1 MKKLILSVV
10 AAVALATPALA
21 ADLKLKAPPPP
32 APPPN
37 PWDVAFGAGF
47 QSDYIFRGITQS
59 NHKPSVNAYF
69 EPRYNITP
77 YLQLY
82 AGVAGSSIS
91 FPNRAAAEIDGY
103 RRYPAD
109 LRSARPRLRRHRL
122 LVSGRELLQRQ
133 RQPVFGV
140 DCLENGFLPV
150 NGNVIKK
157 DLSFW
162 EVYAKGTYTVND
174 QFAFAGAVV
183 YSPSVLNSGAKGTYV
198 AGSAKFT
205 APSAAMPEGWGLYLS
220 GEAGHWFLGTSDAFY
235 GVAGFPNGIPYK
247 SYTTWNVGVGIT
259 KSVFTLDFRYYD
271 TDLNKGDCNAF
282 TSDNTAR
289 FTERRHPDQSGWLR
303 LELVRLVLRRR
314 RQVRPDGDVQPE
326 VSRHR
331 HDQRAAA
338 PCGPPPFSFGRRKRQ
353 PAVH

>member
-1 MKKLILSVV
+1 MNKLILSVV
-10 AAVALATPALA
+10 AAVAIATPALA

-37 PWDVAFGAGF
+37 PWDIAFGAGIA
-47 QSDYIFRGITQS
+47 SDYIFRGITQS
-59 NHKPSVNAYF
+59 NHKPSAAVYF
-69 EPRYNITP
+69 EQRYNITP

-82 AGVAGSSIS
+82 AGVAGESIS

-103 RRYPAD
+103 FGIRPTFGPLALDFGGWYYWYPGGTCFNGATV
-109 LRSARPRLRRHRL
+109 PT
-122 LVSGRELLQRQ
+122 
-133 RQPVFGV
+133 VFGN

-162 EVYAKGTYTVND
+162 EAYAKATYTVND
-174 QFAFAGAVV
+174 QVAFGGAVF

-198 AGSAKFT
+198 SGNAKFT

-220 GEAGHWFLGTSDAFY
+220 GEAGKWFLGTSDAFY

-271 TDLNKGDCNAF
+271 TDMNKGDCNAF

-289 FTERRHPDQSGWLR
+289 FT
-303 LELVRLVLRRR
+303 
-314 RQVRPDGDVQPE
+314 GDFTSINPGGFG
-326 VSRHR
+326 SNW
-331 HDQRAAA
+331 
-338 PCGPPPFSFGRRKRQ
+338 CGASFVVAGKFDLT
-353 PAVH
+353 AMSNLK

>member
-21 ADLKLKAPPPP
+21 ADLRLKAPPPP

-37 PWDVAFGAGF
+37 PWDVAFGAGI

-91 FPNRAAAEIDGY
+91 FPNRAAAEIDGTVGIRPTFGPLALDFGGIVY
-103 RRYPAD
+103 WYPGG
-109 LRSARPRLRRHRL
+109 SCFNGS
-122 LVSGRELLQRQ
+122 VN
-133 RQPVFGV
+133 PVFGV

-157 DLSFW
+157 DLTFW
-162 EVYAKGTYTVND
+162 EAYARGTYTVND
-174 QFAFAGAVV
+174 SVAFSGQVA
-183 YSPSVLNSGAKGTYV
+183 YSPSVLNSGAKGTYTA
-198 AGSAKFT
+198 AGAKFT

-235 GVAGFPNGIPYK
+235 AVPAFPNGISYK
-247 SYTTWNVGVGIT
+247 SYTTWNVGIGIT

-271 TDLNKGDCNAF
+271 TDLNQGDCNAF
-282 TSDNTAR
+282 TSDQNAR
-289 FTERRHPDQSGWLR
+289 FTNAVTPINPGGFGSSW
-303 LELVRLVLRRR
+303 
-314 RQVRPDGDVQPE
+314 
-326 VSRHR
+326 
-331 HDQRAAA
+331 
-338 PCGPPPFSFGRRKRQ
+338 CGSSFVVAGKFDLT
-353 PAVH
+353 AMANLK

>member
-21 ADLKLKAPPPP
+21 ADLKFKAPPAPP
-32 APPPN
+32 PPPN
-37 PWDVAFGAGF
+37 PWDVAFGAGI

-59 NHKPSVNAYF
+59 NHKPSVNASF
-69 EPRYNITP
+69 EPRYNVSP

-82 AGVAGSSIS
+82 AGTAASSIS
-91 FPNRAAAEIDGY
+91 FPNRAAAEIDGFAGIRPTFGPLALDFGGVY
-103 RRYPAD
+103 YWYPGGSCFNGATV
-109 LRSARPRLRRHRL
+109 PT
-122 LVSGRELLQRQ
+122 
-133 RQPVFGV
+133 VFGT

-174 QFAFAGAVV
+174 QVSLAGAAF
-183 YSPSVLNSGAKGTYV
+183 YSPSVLNSGANGTYV
-198 AGSAKFT
+198 SGGARFA

-247 SYTTWNVGVGIT
+247 SYITWNVGVGIT
-259 KSVFTLDFRYYD
+259 KSVFTLDLRYYD

-289 FTERRHPDQSGWLR
+289 FTGDFTSINPGGFGSSWCGSSFVVSGRFDLTAMAS
-303 LELVRLVLRRR
+303 L
-314 RQVRPDGDVQPE
+314 
-326 VSRHR
+326 
-331 HDQRAAA
+331 
-338 PCGPPPFSFGRRKRQ
+338 K
-353 PAVH
+353 

>member
-21 ADLKLKAPPPP
+21 ADLRVKAPPPP
-32 APPPN
+32 APPPS
-37 PWDVAFGAGF
+37 PWDIAFGAGIT
-47 QSDYIFRGITQS
+47 SDYIFRGITQS
-59 NHKPSVNAYF
+59 NHKPSVNASF
-69 EPRYNITP
+69 EPRYNVSP

-82 AGVAGSSIS
+82 AGTAASSIS
-91 FPNRAAAEIDGY
+91 FPNRAAAEIDGFAGIRPTFGPLALDFGGVY
-103 RRYPAD
+103 YWYPGGSCFNGATV
-109 LRSARPRLRRHRL
+109 PT
-122 LVSGRELLQRQ
+122 
-133 RQPVFGV
+133 VFGT

-174 QFAFAGAVV
+174 QVSLAGAAF
-183 YSPSVLNSGAKGTYV
+183 YSPSVLNSGANGTYV
-198 AGSAKFT
+198 SGGARFA

-259 KSVFTLDFRYYD
+259 KSVFTLDLRYYD

-289 FTERRHPDQSGWLR
+289 FTGDFTSINPGGFGSSWCGSSFVVSGRFDLTAMAS
-303 LELVRLVLRRR
+303 L
-314 RQVRPDGDVQPE
+314 
-326 VSRHR
+326 
-331 HDQRAAA
+331 
-338 PCGPPPFSFGRRKRQ
+338 K
-353 PAVH
+353 

>member
-1 MKKLILSVV
+1 MKK
-10 AAVALATPALA
+10 VALLATALAMVVSGSALA
-21 ADLKLKAPPPP
+21 ADMRVKALKAPPPP
-32 APPPN
+32 AFD
-37 PWDVAFGAGF
+37 PWDIAFGAGIT
-47 QSDYIFRGITQS
+47 SDYIFRGITQS
-59 NHKPSVNAYF
+59 NHKPSVNASF
-69 EPRYNITP
+69 EPRYNVSP

-82 AGVAGSSIS
+82 AGTAASSIS
-91 FPNRAAAEIDGY
+91 FPNRAAAEIDGFAGIRPTFGPLALDFGGVY
-103 RRYPAD
+103 YWYPGGSCFNGATV
-109 LRSARPRLRRHRL
+109 PT
-122 LVSGRELLQRQ
+122 
-133 RQPVFGV
+133 VFGT

-174 QFAFAGAVV
+174 QVAFGGVV
-183 YSPSVLNSGAKGTYV
+183 FYSPSVLNSGAKGTYT

-247 SYTTWNVGVGIT
+247 SYITWNVGVGIT
-259 KSVFTLDFRYYD
+259 KSVFTLDLRYYD

-289 FTERRHPDQSGWLR
+289 FTGDFTSINPGGFGSSWCGSSFVVSGRFDLTAMAS
-303 LELVRLVLRRR
+303 L
-314 RQVRPDGDVQPE
+314 
-326 VSRHR
+326 
-331 HDQRAAA
+331 
-338 PCGPPPFSFGRRKRQ
+338 K
-353 PAVH
+353 

>member
-21 ADLKLKAPPPP
+21 ADLRVKAPPPP
-32 APPPN
+32 APPPS
-37 PWDVAFGAGF
+37 PWDVAFGAGL
-47 QSDYIFRGITQS
+47 QSDYIFRGISQS

-69 EPRYNITP
+69 EPRYNVTP
-77 YLQLY
+77 FLQLY
-82 AGVAGSSIS
+82 AGTAGSSIS
-91 FPNRAAAEIDGY
+91 FPNRAAAEIDGFAGIRPTFGPLALDFGGVY
-103 RRYPAD
+103 YWYPGGSCFNGATV
-109 LRSARPRLRRHRL
+109 PT
-122 LVSGRELLQRQ
+122 
-133 RQPVFGV
+133 VFGT

-174 QFAFAGAVV
+174 QVSLAGAAF
-183 YSPSVLNSGAKGTYV
+183 YSPSVLNSGANGTYV
-198 AGSAKFT
+198 SGGARFA

-259 KSVFTLDFRYYD
+259 KSVFTLDLRYYD

-289 FTERRHPDQSGWLR
+289 FTGDFTSINPGGFGSSWCGSSFVVSGRFDLTAMAS
-303 LELVRLVLRRR
+303 L
-314 RQVRPDGDVQPE
+314 
-326 VSRHR
+326 
-331 HDQRAAA
+331 
-338 PCGPPPFSFGRRKRQ
+338 K
-353 PAVH
+353 